1 MDETTLR
8 VLRHASQGLC
18 CSQILI
24 RLALEDMGEENIP
37 LVRAMAGLC
46 NGLGVGSICGA
57 ASGGA
62 CVIALYGAK
71 GDSREDELDGYPL
84 MLAEFMEW
92 FRQTAPVQWGGIHC
106 DEIMG
111 DGGTPGNQV
120 CGEIITA
127 VRNKVLEILA
137 GHGLDPSAPRE

>member
-1 MDETTLR
+1 MDETSLR
-8 VLRHASQGLC
+8 VLRHFSQGLC

-24 RLALEDMGEENIP
+24 TLALEDMGEENVP

-46 NGLGVGSICGA
+46 NGMGMGSLCGA

-62 CVIALYGAK
+62 CVIALYGAG
-71 GDSREDELDGYPL
+71 GDSQEEELDDYPL

-92 FRQTAPVQWGGIHC
+92 FHQTGPVQWGGVTC

-111 DGGTPGNQV
+111 TGRTQEMQT
-120 CGEIITA
+120 CGRIVIA
-127 VRNKVLEILA
+127 VRDKVLEILA
-137 GHGLDPSAPRE
+137 GHGLDPSSARG